1 MLATVTD
8 LTAYRAAMRPAVRKA
23 CTLHEAAESV
33 LHSNAIIANASI
45 KAYWR
50 VVAAWQRTLFRTL
63 MGV

>member
-23 CTLHEAAESV
+23 CTLHEAAESI
-33 LHSNAIIANASI
+33 LHSNAVIADATV

-50 VVAAWQRTLFRTL
+50 VLAASQRALFRTM